1 MMTTII
7 VPDKSHKNVLT
18 KANLLID
25 SHQKKNLKKFCRIKK
40 DEKI

>member
-25 SHQKKNLKKFCRIKK
+25 SQQKKKSQ
-40 DEKI
+40 KILPH